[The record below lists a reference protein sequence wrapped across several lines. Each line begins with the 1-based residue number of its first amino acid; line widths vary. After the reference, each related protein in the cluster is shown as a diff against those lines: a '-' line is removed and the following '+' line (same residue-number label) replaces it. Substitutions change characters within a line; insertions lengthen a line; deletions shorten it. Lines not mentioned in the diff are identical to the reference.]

1 VGTAADSIFGPAVR
15 KTALKIVAALFWLA
29 LAEAPFLY
37 QAATMNAQISWR
49 ELGSP
54 SEPGVYRCV
63 GTRVCVTQRDI
74 DLASAALDGGE
85 RDVIFNATYQQPPE
99 GEPCYLLNNFA

>member
-1 VGTAADSIFGPAVR
+1 MD
-15 KTALKIVAALFWLA
+15 
-29 LAEAPFLY
+29 
-37 QAATMNAQISWR
+37 AQISWR

-63 GTRVCVTQRDI
+63 GTRVRVTQRDI

-85 RDVIFNATYQQPPE
+85 RDVIFNAIYQQPPE
-99 GEPCYLLNNFA
+99 DEPCYLLNNFA